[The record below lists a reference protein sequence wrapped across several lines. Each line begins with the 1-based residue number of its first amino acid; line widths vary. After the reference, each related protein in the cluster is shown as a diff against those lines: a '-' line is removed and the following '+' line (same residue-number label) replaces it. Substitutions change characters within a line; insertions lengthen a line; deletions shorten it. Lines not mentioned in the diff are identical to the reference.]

1 MTTPYCTTIDIA
13 QGIRLDLLT
22 PTAFRFRVSTLA
34 GEPFPPKY
42 EIPFALGRTRSW
54 PEVPYQRRTD
64 AFDLIETASLQIQ
77 IARDLSQG
85 KKFLVHT
92 PDGSRRIYPSDG
104 SPRSSGMFRDGY
116 TVFDSAS
123 ALSEENNNSRYAHW
137 FHNPESGRYD
147 VFLPEDA
154 ILDTFFVYGPRYDQ
168 LFASINEI
176 IGPEPLLPIAAYGF
190 FQTQHLLCAGS
201 QEKLLALAK
210 RLREQHIPCDTLIL
224 DIEWGDGCD
233 GESPVPLGHRLAWS
247 PRYCSPLPP
256 ERMIEE
262 LKKRHFSVMLN
273 HHSVPGFR
281 DRNDRG
287 WTGKVWDQSEWW
299 REFHAKLDYGLGGP
313 WMDTRQND
321 ITDSI
326 VWDGIQEHI
335 GDRRVL
341 FMGCRDMWET
351 SGCAGTFKL
360 VPSDQ
365 LIGSRRYPF
374 DWTGDCAH
382 TWEELRW
389 QIRAITDTHG
399 SMKAVTYITN
409 DALAE
414 NHRLQARWNQF
425 LSFNTIVRSHSQ
437 KPWQNCDPFT
447 PGSNPES
454 EPPGETAEE
463 SIRAHLELRYRL
475 LPYLYSHAH
484 QNYRTGLPICRPML
498 LAFPMILN
506 ATPISGRSSTC
517 SASPSWQPRYMPR
530 WKASTSI
537 CRPDRGGS
545 DTGIARS
552 TKAGAS
558 SASTPA
564 TRTGSPS
571 SSARARSSRCRSPE
585 SGSSPPPVG
594 TR

>member
-1 MTTPYCTTIDIA
+1 M
-13 QGIRLDLLT
+13 
-22 PTAFRFRVSTLA
+22 
-34 GEPFPPKY
+34 
-42 EIPFALGRTRSW
+42 
-54 PEVPYQRRTD
+54 
-64 AFDLIETASLQIQ
+64 
-77 IARDLSQG
+77 
-85 KKFLVHT
+85 
-92 PDGSRRIYPSDG
+92 
-104 SPRSSGMFRDGY
+104 
-116 TVFDSAS
+116 
-123 ALSEENNNSRYAHW
+123 N
-137 FHNPESGRYD
+137 
-147 VFLPEDA
+147 
-154 ILDTFFVYGPRYDQ
+154 
-168 LFASINEI
+168 
-176 IGPEPLLPIAAYGF
+176 
-190 FQTQHLLCAGS
+190 
-201 QEKLLALAK
+201 
-210 RLREQHIPCDTLIL
+210 
-224 DIEWGDGCD
+224 
-233 GESPVPLGHRLAWS
+233 
-247 PRYCSPLPP
+247 
-256 ERMIEE
+256 EE

-326 VWDGIQEHI
+326 VWDGIQEHT

-498 LAFPMILN
+498 LAFPDDPQCNADQWPFQYLFGQSILAAPVYAEVESLDIYLPAGPRWIGYWDRTVYEGGRIIRFDTRDTN
-506 ATPISGRSSTC
+506 RLPLFIRSGSIIPMQEPREWIEPPARWDPLILEIYPDGESAFALFEDDGVSLGYQRGQQAVTALRCERVGGGPVRVHVRPIEGTYNGIQATRSCRLRVIGIDAGVRSVEVNGRSIGTFET
-517 SASPSWQPRYMPR
+517 AARRTPDTWRRLGNGDIEVDLRY
-530 WKASTSI
+530 ALSQG
-537 CRPDRGGS
+537 CEVAVYPD
-545 DTGIARS
+545 
-552 TKAGAS
+552 
-558 SASTPA
+558 
-564 TRTGSPS
+564 
-571 SSARARSSRCRSPE
+571 
-585 SGSSPPPVG
+585 
-594 TR
+594 